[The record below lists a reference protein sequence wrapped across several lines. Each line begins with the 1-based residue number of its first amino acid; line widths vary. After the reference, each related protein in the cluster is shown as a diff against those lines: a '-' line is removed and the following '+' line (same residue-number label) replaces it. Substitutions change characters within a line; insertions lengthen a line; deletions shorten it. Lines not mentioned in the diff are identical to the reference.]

1 MTEPAARRLLIVG
14 ALLLA
19 AATALG
25 AWAAHGL
32 ESLLDAGS
40 VATFRTGVEYHF
52 YHALGLLGIGLLVER
67 IGPQRLLVAS
77 GWLLIAGILMFSG
90 SLYVLAFGVGRFLGP
105 VTPLGGLAFIAAWC
119 CLAVSLWRSTPRESS
134 GRPD

>member
-1 MTEPAARRLLIVG
+1 MHAAARRFLLTG

-32 ESLLDAGS
+32 ERLVDPAA

-52 YHALGLLGIGLLVER
+52 YHALGLLAVGLLIER
-67 IGPQRLLVAS
+67 RGASAWLLGS
-77 GWLLIAGILMFSG
+77 GWLLIAGIAMFSG
-90 SLYVLAFGVGRFLGP
+90 SLYVLSFGIARFLGP
-105 VTPLGGLAFIAAWC
+105 VTPLGGVCFIAGWC
-119 CLAVSLWRSTPRESS
+119 CLAAALWRDR
-134 GRPD
+134 

>member
-1 MTEPAARRLLIVG
+1 MEPAARRLLIIG

-32 ESLLDAGS
+32 ESLLDAES

-52 YHALGLLGIGLLVER
+52 YNALGLLGIGLLVER
-67 IGPQRLLVAS
+67 VGPQGSLVAC
-77 GWLLIAGILMFSG
+77 GWLLITGIVMFSG

-105 VTPLGGLAFIAAWC
+105 VTPLGGLALIAAWC
-119 CLAVSLWRSTPRESS
+119 CLAASLWRVGSRDQTR
-134 GRPD
+134 